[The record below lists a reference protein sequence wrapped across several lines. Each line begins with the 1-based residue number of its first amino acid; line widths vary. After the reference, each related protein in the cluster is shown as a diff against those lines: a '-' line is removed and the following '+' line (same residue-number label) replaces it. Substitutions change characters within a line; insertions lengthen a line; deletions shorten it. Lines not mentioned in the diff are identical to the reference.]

1 MSKTQGER
9 TAGAWVRCARV
20 LCTGGMCAGIL
31 CVALTIGPVWANV
44 SPYGQVRERPIPGDP
59 VRIDSGLVAGKLLP
73 SGVKAWFGVPF
84 AAPPVRDLRWREPQP
99 VPPWS
104 GVLEAVQQAPECVQ
118 MLRAHD
124 INNYFGEE
132 PTGED
137 CLYLNIWAAPDSDK
151 PAPRPV
157 VVWIYGGGFNIG
169 SASMANYSGEMLA
182 RKGVIYVAIAYR
194 VGPLGFLA
202 LPALTAES
210 LHRSSG
216 DYGLLDQIA
225 GLRWVKRNIAAFG
238 GDPANVTIMGQSAG
252 SMSVSLLQASPLA
265 QGLFHHVIGL
275 SGSAVLDD
283 PQWRPAPLEVAERD
297 GRSLQEA
304 LRAPDLAALRNLPA
318 DRILVMSTNG
328 RVHYAPDID
337 GYVLPG
343 APKDIFAAGKQ
354 NDVPTLIG
362 FVHDESFSELGRVGT
377 LADYRQKARELYGDK
392 ATELLKLYPANDDAQ
407 AARAARDAGRD
418 STLGVQMRSWA
429 RAQAATGKAPVYA
442 YLFSRVHPYAPG
454 VMFADHDPKT
464 VGAYHS
470 GDIPYWLGTLDA
482 FNLLRVTRNWTVE
495 DRALSEFMQNAVVS
509 FASTGNPGH
518 DWPVYQLEQE
528 RVMGLD
534 VQRQVI
540 PWPDV
545 AKMDFFARNPAASR
559 AAPPPPAPG
568 RSRD

>member
-1 MSKTQGER
+1 MAVAWMVLGAL
-9 TAGAWVRCARV
+9 AGSAR
-20 LCTGGMCAGIL
+20 AQ
-31 CVALTIGPVWANV
+31 V

-59 VRIDSGLVAGKLLP
+59 VRADSGLVAGKLLP

-104 GVLEAVQQAPECVQ
+104 GVLEALQQAPECVQ

-132 PTGED
+132 ATGED
-137 CLYLNIWAAPDSDK
+137 CLYLNIWAAPDSGK
-151 PAPRPV
+151 GAPRPV
-157 VVWIYGGGFNIG
+157 VVWIYGGGFSIG

-238 GDPANVTIMGQSAG
+238 GDPNNVTIMGQSAG

-304 LRAPDLAALRNLPA
+304 LRAPDLTALRNLPA
-318 DRILVMSTNG
+318 DRILLAATIGGM
-328 RVHYAPDID
+328 HYAPDID
-337 GYVLPG
+337 GYVVPG

-362 FVHDESFSELGRVGT
+362 FAHDESFSELGRAET
-377 LADYRQKARELYGDK
+377 LADYQQKARELYGDK
-392 ATELLKLYPANDDAQ
+392 ATELFKLYPASDDAQ

-418 STLGVQMRSWA
+418 STLGLQMRSWA

-454 VMFADHDPKT
+454 VTFADHDPKT

-470 GDIPYWLGTLDA
+470 GDIPYWLGTLDT

-509 FASTGNPGH
+509 FATTGNPGH
-518 DWPVYQLEQE
+518 DWPVYQLRQE
-528 RVMGLD
+528 RVMELD
-534 VQRQVI
+534 VRRRVI

-545 AKMDFFARNPAASR
+545 AKMDFFIKNPVAGR
-559 AAPPPPAPG
+559 GVPPPPTSG